1 MHMGITSGITLFRWR
16 RDRAVLAALLLSL
29 LAHAAA
35 ILQAPEIVL
44 FSGEPG
50 VARFTARLISHA
62 PVPPEATVIKPA
74 RSAPRPNVRRPVVI
88 AENAVEPV
96 DVVRKAAEPQTD
108 KVFEAPIAESAGTAV
123 PSPPPSAPM
132 HIAAESQGKSVDTL
146 PDRIVLEYELRSS
159 LVDGHA
165 NYIWRREGSHYT
177 IDGSIEANG
186 FLALVFVGRLEQHS
200 RGELTP
206 AGLRPDFFSLKRG
219 DSAAESAEFKWSE
232 KKIKHNRLK
241 GEHVQILQ
249 EGAQD
254 LLSFIFQFAYAFPE
268 KLADA
273 GQVSFAITNARRM
286 DHYEFHVAGTEKLI
300 LPIGEIDTVHLV
312 RQTSDPADAYEAWLA
327 IDQYYLPVKLR
338 FMLGGRVSVEQIAV
352 SLTNNP

>member
-1 MHMGITSGITLFRWR
+1 MQMGITTGTTPLRLR
-16 RDRAVLAALLLSL
+16 RYQPVLAALLLSL
-29 LAHAAA
+29 LAHATA
-35 ILQAPEIVL
+35 ILLAPEIVL
-44 FSGEPG
+44 FSGEPD
-50 VARFTARLISHA
+50 VARVTARLISDPRA
-62 PVPPEATVIKPA
+62 PPEATVIKRA
-74 RSAPRPNVRRPVVI
+74 RSAPRAKVRRPVVI
-88 AENAVEPV
+88 AENAVEPE
-96 DVVRKAAEPQTD
+96 VVEKAAEPQTD
-108 KVFEAPIAESAGTAV
+108 KVLETPVAESAGDVA
-123 PSPPPSAPM
+123 PSPPPSAPT
-132 HIAAESQGKSVDTL
+132 HVAAESQGKSMDTL
-146 PDRIVLEYELRSS
+146 PGRIVLEYDLRSS

-165 NYIWRREGSHYT
+165 DYTWRREGSHYT

-232 KKIKHNRLK
+232 KEIKHNRLK
-241 GEHVQILQ
+241 GEHVQTLQ
-249 EGAQD
+249 DGAQD

-268 KLADA
+268 KLKDA
-273 GQVSFAITNARRM
+273 GPVTFAITNARRM
-286 DHYEFHVAGTEKLI
+286 DRYEFHVAGTEKLI

-327 IDQYYLPVKLR
+327 VDQYYLPVKLR

-352 SLTNNP
+352 SLTNTP

>member
-1 MHMGITSGITLFRWR
+1 MHMGITSGITQFRWR
-16 RDRAVLAALLLSL
+16 RYRLVLTALLFSL
-29 LAHAAA
+29 LAHATA
-35 ILQAPEIVL
+35 ILLAPEIVL
-44 FSGEPG
+44 FSGEPD
-50 VARFTARLISHA
+50 VARFSARLISRP
-62 PVPPEATVIKPA
+62 PVPPKVTVIKPA
-74 RSAPRPNVRRPVVI
+74 GSAPRPNVRRPVVI

-96 DVVRKAAEPQTD
+96 TVVKKAAEPQTD
-108 KVFEAPIAESAGTAV
+108 KVLEPPVAESAGDVA
-123 PSPPPSAPM
+123 PSPPASTPM
-132 HIAAESQGKSVDTL
+132 HVAAESQGKSVDTL
-146 PDRIVLEYELRSS
+146 PGGIVLEYDLRSS

-165 NYIWRREGSHYT
+165 DYTWRREGSHYT

-186 FLALVFVGRLEQHS
+186 FLAFVFVGRLEQHS

-241 GEHVQILQ
+241 GEHVQTLQ
-249 EGAQD
+249 DGAQD

-268 KLADA
+268 KLTDA
-273 GQVSFAITNARRM
+273 GPVTFAITNARRM
-286 DHYEFHVAGTEKLI
+286 DRYEFHVAGTEKLI
-300 LPIGEIDTVHLV
+300 LPIGEINTVHLV

-327 IDQYYLPVKLR
+327 VDQYYLPVKLR

-352 SLTNNP
+352 SLTNTP

>member
-1 MHMGITSGITLFRWR
+1 MGITSRITPFHWR
-16 RDRAVLAALLLSL
+16 HYRPVLAALLLSL
-29 LAHAAA
+29 LAHATA
-35 ILQAPEIVL
+35 ILLTPALVL
-44 FSGEPG
+44 FSGEPDA
-50 VARFTARLISHA
+50 VILSARLISHPPA
-62 PVPPEATVIKPA
+62 PPEATVIKPA

-96 DVVRKAAEPQTD
+96 VVVKKAAEPQTD
-108 KVFEAPIAESAGTAV
+108 KAFETPVAESVEGVAPA
-123 PSPPPSAPM
+123 PALSAPV
-132 HIAAESQGKSVDTL
+132 HAAAESRGKSVDTL
-146 PDRIVLEYELRSS
+146 PGNIVLAYALRSS

-165 NYIWRREGSHYT
+165 GYTWRREGSHYT

-232 KKIKHNRLK
+232 KTIKHNRLK
-241 GEHVQILQ
+241 SEHVQTLH

-268 KLADA
+268 ILTDA
-273 GQVSFAITNARRM
+273 GTVSFAITNARRM
-286 DHYEFHVAGTEKLI
+286 DRYDFRVAGTEKLI
-300 LPIGEIDTVHLV
+300 LPIGEMNTVHLV
-312 RQTSDPADAYEAWLA
+312 RETSDPADAYEAWLA
-327 IDQYYLPVKLR
+327 VDQYYLPVKLR

-352 SLTNNP
+352 SLTNTP